1 MRRREFVTLLGGAA
15 TVALLFLT
23 PVGQAQAPAP
33 AATVERIDVTRPGI
47 YEIRSSAPVQ
57 GYAVST
63 GNMVKITGYKNVS
76 VGTKIEANRGVV
88 IGAELIIVGAPRHA
102 KVPIKVVWHY
112 PQPGLTNPESKTT
125 TTLDEYTDTQIIG
138 ETFPIFWGLT
148 QDWHLIPGTW
158 TLEVWQGERKLA
170 TQQFQLTKP

>member
-1 MRRREFVTLLGGAA
+1 MRRREFITLLGGAA
-15 TVALLFLT
+15 MVALFFLT
-23 PVGQAQAPAP
+23 RVGEAQAPDQAM
-33 AATVERIDVTRPGI
+33 TVQRVEVTRPGI

-57 GYAVST
+57 GNAVST

-76 VGTKIEANRGVV
+76 VGTTIEANRGVV
-88 IGAELIIVGAPRHA
+88 IGAEINIVGTPRRG

-125 TTLDEYTDTQIIG
+125 TTSEEYMDTQIIG

-148 QDWHLIPGTW
+148 QDWHLVPGIW
-158 TLEVWQGERKLA
+158 TLEVWQDERKLV
-170 TQQFQLTKP
+170 TQQFQLIKP